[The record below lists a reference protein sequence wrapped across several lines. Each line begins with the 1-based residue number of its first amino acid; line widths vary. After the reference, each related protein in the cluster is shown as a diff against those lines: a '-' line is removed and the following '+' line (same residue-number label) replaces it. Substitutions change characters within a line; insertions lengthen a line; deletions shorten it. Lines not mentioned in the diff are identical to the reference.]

1 MNEVQ
6 NSLRDGVILFRALL
20 DELRRSWESEREGI
34 NAIYTTLNETIKKQY
49 DVLLEDLER
58 YSKINNNLFSNIY
71 MQLLSVQITINVTCK
86 LKMISH
92 SNLPVC

>member
-20 DELRRSWESEREGI
+20 DELRRSWETEREGI

-58 YSKINNNLFSNIY
+58 YNKINKKLYSNIY
-71 MQLLSVQITINVTCK
+71 IKPKSKLIN
-86 LKMISH
+86 H
-92 SNLPVC
+92 SN

>member
-58 YSKINNNLFSNIY
+58 YYKINKNSFSDIY
-71 MQLLSVQITINVTCK
+71 MQLLFEY
-86 LKMISH
+86 
-92 SNLPVC
+92 

>member
-20 DELRRSWESEREGI
+20 DELRRSWETEREGI

-58 YSKINNNLFSNIY
+58 YNKINKKLYSNIY
-71 MQLLSVQITINVTCK
+71 IKQSKLIN
-86 LKMISH
+86 H
-92 SNLPVC
+92 SN

>member
-20 DELRRSWESEREGI
+20 DELRRSWETEREGI

-58 YSKINNNLFSNIY
+58 YNKINKKLFSNIFIKPTR
-71 MQLLSVQITINVTCK
+71 LF
-86 LKMISH
+86 
-92 SNLPVC
+92 

>member
-20 DELRRSWESEREGI
+20 DELQRSWESEREGI

-49 DVLLEDLER
+49 DALLEDLER
-58 YSKINNNLFSNIY
+58 YNKIKKNLISNIY
-71 MQLLSVQITINVTCK
+71 MK
-86 LKMISH
+86 P
-92 SNLPVC
+92 LPVKMK

>member
-20 DELRRSWESEREGI
+20 DELRRSWECEREGI

-49 DVLLEDLER
+49 DALLDDLER
-58 YSKINNNLFSNIY
+58 
-71 MQLLSVQITINVTCK
+71 
-86 LKMISH
+86 
-92 SNLPVC
+92 

>member
-58 YSKINNNLFSNIY
+58 YNKIDKNLFSNIY
-71 MQLLSVQITINVTCK
+71 NSNTINIYCK
-86 LKMISH
+86 LKMIAH
-92 SNLPVC
+92 SNLPAC

>member
-20 DELRRSWESEREGI
+20 DELRRSWETEREGI

-58 YSKINNNLFSNIY
+58 YNKINKKLYSNIY
-71 MQLLSVQITINVTCK
+71 IKPSYYQYS
-86 LKMISH
+86 S
-92 SNLPVC
+92 

>member
-20 DELRRSWESEREGI
+20 DELRRSWETEREGI

-58 YSKINNNLFSNIY
+58 YNKINKKLYSSIY
-71 MQLLSVQITINVTCK
+71 IKQSKVIN
-86 LKMISH
+86 H
-92 SNLPVC
+92 SN